1 VANFGSGKVN
11 AYRRSGRGWTFR
23 GQLPVTLDGVWGI
36 AFGKGG
42 MSGPRD
48 TLFYAAGPHEWIGA
62 SELNVRGELGA
73 VRQAR

>member
-1 VANFGSGKVN
+1 M
-11 AYRRSGRGWTFR
+11 
-23 GQLPVTLDGVWGI
+23 TLDGVWGI

-42 MSGPRD
+42 MSGPTD

-73 VRQAR
+73 ITPAR